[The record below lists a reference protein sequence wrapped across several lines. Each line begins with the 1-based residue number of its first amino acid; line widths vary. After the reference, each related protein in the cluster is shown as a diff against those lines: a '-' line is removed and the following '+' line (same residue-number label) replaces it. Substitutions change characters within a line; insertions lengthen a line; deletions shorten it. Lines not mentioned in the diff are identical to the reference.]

1 MLHAAD
7 AVQSKHLSSWQA
19 KQSVTDV
26 RPDRRREQTDSQT
39 DRQRDR
45 QLNGRTHAVGLTRV
59 IQWVE
64 LHLHRPPHTHTP
76 ASASV
81 SASVSAPVA
90 PLHMQ
95 WAHVWT
101 PVENSSLDLFLSKCA
116 RAWWQLT
123 IGKHCYTGY
132 EYEYEPHCLGF
143 CQSLAF
149 VVCFG
154 LLCVCVFVSYVSV
167 DSFAAIS
174 ATCQRQL
181 GPLGQLGYGGG
192 RGYASGGNASF
203 RFEHNIF
210 CQLKWCT

>member
-1 MLHAAD
+1 M
-7 AVQSKHLSSWQA
+7 
-19 KQSVTDV
+19 
-26 RPDRRREQTDSQT
+26 
-39 DRQRDR
+39 
-45 QLNGRTHAVGLTRV
+45 
-59 IQWVE
+59 
-64 LHLHRPPHTHTP
+64 HRPPHTHTP
-76 ASASV
+76 TSASASV
-81 SASVSAPVA
+81 SAPASVA

-132 EYEYEPHCLGF
+132 EYKYEPHCLGF

-149 VVCFG
+149 VVCFC
-154 LLCVCVFVSYVSV
+154 LLCVFVSYVSV

-192 RGYASGGNASF
+192 QGVRQRWQRF